1 MQNWARMHARKR
13 ELALQ
18 TCKLTLNM
26 MAWSATTIADGDEP
40 DFTITGEVL
49 QKGIFEFVMP

>member
-1 MQNWARMHARKR
+1 
-13 ELALQ
+13 
-18 TCKLTLNM
+18 M